1 MEPAHTLTV
10 ARYLNQMIQNG
21 RDMEYIRGYLKTEGY
36 SSPDHFLKAAGK
48 QYGFDDAM
56 LNGVALGFKSEIS
69 SVYDASK
76 DVATGKRKPS
86 EFFESLGQHYDLR
99 AASQKLYET
108 EKPGES
114 MGAELAGAGA
124 TGLPH
129 TRGGVSQ

>member
-1 MEPAHTLTV
+1 MEPGHTLTV

-36 SSPDHFLKAAGK
+36 SSPDHFLRAAGK

-56 LNGVALGFKSEIS
+56 LNGVALGFKSEIA
-69 SVYDASK
+69 SVYDASN
-76 DVATGKRKPS
+76 DVATGKRKPT

-108 EKPGES
+108 ENPGEA
-114 MGAELAGAGA
+114 MAAELAGAG
-124 TGLPH
+124 LL
-129 TRGGVSQ
+129 